1 MTISR
6 RCFPCTGKSHGTI
19 GASRRWGGRR
29 IQRSSMSAGCGRAM
43 KPGRR
48 RGRGAS
54 RAGMDP
60 ARLLAAR
67 LQERVADVASR
78 GAMSAP
84 RRRQQWCR
92 RDPSK
97 ARMQGRQSEGE
108 RKMTTRDSL
117 SRRNGTHCNTTGRA
131 RLSRALPLNS
141 PPIRGEARALVRV
154 TDTDSSPD
162 SPRRQRP
169 FATPAKPGKN
179 RARNQPSNAV
189 PHRLDLRG
197 SRL

>member
-1 MTISR
+1 MHRKKPWDTRGIPSVGR
-6 RCFPCTGKSHGTI
+6 
-19 GASRRWGGRR
+19 ASDP
-29 IQRSSMSAGCGRAM
+29 RSSMSAGCGRAM

-48 RGRGAS
+48 RVRGSS

-84 RRRQQWCR
+84 CRDQQWCR
-92 RDPSK
+92 CDPSK

-162 SPRRQRP
+162 SAPAPATVRHARQ
-169 FATPAKPGKN
+169 TGKKSC
-179 RARNQPSNAV
+179 PKST
-189 PHRLDLRG
+189 L
-197 SRL
+197 